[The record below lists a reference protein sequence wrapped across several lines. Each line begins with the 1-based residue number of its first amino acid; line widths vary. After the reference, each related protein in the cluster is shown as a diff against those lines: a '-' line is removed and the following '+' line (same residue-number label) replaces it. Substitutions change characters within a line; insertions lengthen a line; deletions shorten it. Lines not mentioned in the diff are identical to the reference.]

1 MWWLLCMWYDWYG
14 NFFERQGKNEFSSS
28 ALITERKQLRE
39 PHRCILTKPTLST
52 FVKLCQELAQQ
63 CAPPMK
69 HWSHL
74 CHPSRL
80 WCHPGD
86 GGEVSQKSVTP
97 FGHLALLTLELKWS
111 LTEQAA
117 TKLRQQCAVWCT
129 TPSISQSKLIWK
141 KSIWDGADPHKF
153 LGFWY
158 FNFIVPSLCESKCF
172 VFWRWQDKAI
182 TEKLNRS
189 LVVLLVSSRG
199 VVYILSMFCF
209 HHFATLAGMAF
220 QPPFFQTSF
229 GQTHTHN
236 K

>member
-1 MWWLLCMWYDWYG
+1 MLLHQWNTGVIFVTRVVFDVTQRMGVKSPRNRWRHLAIWPFSPSSWNEAWPSKPRQSWDSSVQYDVQHPVSPSQNWSGRNQFGMARIPTNFWAFDISILLCLV
-14 NFFERQGKNEFSSS
+14 S
-28 ALITERKQLRE
+28 ANQ
-39 PHRCILTKPTLST
+39 
-52 FVKLCQELAQQ
+52 
-63 CAPPMK
+63 
-69 HWSHL
+69 
-74 CHPSRL
+74 
-80 WCHPGD
+80 
-86 GGEVSQKSVTP
+86 SV
-97 FGHLALLTLELKWS
+97 
-111 LTEQAA
+111 
-117 TKLRQQCAVWCT
+117 
-129 TPSISQSKLIWK
+129 
-141 KSIWDGADPHKF
+141 
-153 LGFWY
+153 
-158 FNFIVPSLCESKCF
+158 F